1 MEEKY
6 SVCLSKIITDQ
17 QLEILCC
24 DEKVDEIFL
33 YGPDINR
40 PGLELAG
47 YADNFANDDFGV
59 SLTNSDTLYTLNVLS
74 SGLKPKTL
82 KVNGEGILLEEV
94 AVQDGIASGREYS
107 LYCEDIFSLSVEGE
121 FQRDENIQKQSIHNL
136 GATVEVSPKESTP
149 HILSNN

>member
-47 YADNFANDDFGV
+47 YADNFANDRVQLLG
-59 SLTNSDTLYTLNVLS
+59 NVEMQYL
-74 SGLKPKTL
+74 
-82 KVNGEGILLEEV
+82 
-94 AVQDGIASGREYS
+94 YS
-107 LYCEDIFSLSVEGE
+107 LPSEERAEKLERLFKIGFPCIIIARQMEPCESMIELA
-121 FQRDENIQKQSIHNL
+121 QKHSIPVL
-136 GATVEVSPKESTP
+136 RT
-149 HILSNN
+149 